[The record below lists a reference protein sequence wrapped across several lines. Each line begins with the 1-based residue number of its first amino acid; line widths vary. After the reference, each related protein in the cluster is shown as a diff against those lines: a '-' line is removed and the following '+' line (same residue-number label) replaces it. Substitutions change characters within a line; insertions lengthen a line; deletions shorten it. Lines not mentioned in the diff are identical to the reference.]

1 MKSASDQHEQRVGCG
16 GGWWG
21 RVSAEITPVDSRIPG
36 RGAASAQPQGR
47 EERPC
52 QWSQEEAQRE
62 RKEAGWDTEASGPMS
77 MCRPQGSS
85 WMTQN
90 NHATFSCKQ
99 YILCAK
105 MMIRFIFGKRQQWG
119 VPSEVS
125 SLPDMRG
132 EGAG

>member
-1 MKSASDQHEQRVGCG
+1 MQCG
-16 GGWWG
+16 RGWWG
-21 RVSAEITPVDSRIPG
+21 RVSRDNTCGKGFQAGEQPVLQS
-36 RGAASAQPQGR
+36 QGR

-62 RKEAGWDTEASGPMS
+62 RKEAGWDTEASGPVS

-85 WMTQN
+85 WVTQN
-90 NHATFSCKQ
+90 NREAFSCKWHV
-99 YILCAK
+99 LCAK
-105 MMIRFIFGKRQQWG
+105 MMLWFIFGKRQQQG

-132 EGAG
+132 EWAG